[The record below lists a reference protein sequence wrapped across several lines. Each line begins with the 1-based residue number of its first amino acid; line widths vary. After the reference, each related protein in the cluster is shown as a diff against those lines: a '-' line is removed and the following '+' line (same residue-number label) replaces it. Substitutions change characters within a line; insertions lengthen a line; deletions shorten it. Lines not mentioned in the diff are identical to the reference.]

1 MVCDIG
7 SHSTKIG
14 YAGDDHPSAIYSSTV
29 AVERS
34 YNSTTRSNFTTVPR
48 RDFVTRCC
56 SGSDDDGAYQVANPI
71 DPVTGWLFSSPS
83 SNFNEG
89 GNSNSVDAWESHEL
103 VSHYLR
109 HAFEHALGLDNS
121 SGDEQACHHPLLLL
135 DKPHTPPALRQ
146 RLLELLFE
154 THNLPAVFLLKDAV
168 ASCYAVGRT
177 TGTVVDA
184 GHSATM
190 VTPVYEG
197 FVETRG
203 ILRNIGCGASNV
215 DLRILDM
222 MDSVVKTQGGR
233 KRRDRI
239 KRINQRKWEER
250 QTAGEGRI
258 ISSPSKTDQ
267 ATKVSTGGVK
277 RDASGHFIKEKVS
290 PPDHP
295 VPDYL
300 MPLYQVRR
308 APTYTTRTGHFH
320 DWSRLALAR
329 EIKEMGLGVAVGPMG
344 YVCSMGTS
352 VSTPTIS
359 EDLTVHS
366 SLINP
371 ASANSVFLTSSRLP
385 YILPDGTHV
394 EISTLSRCDIV
405 ELYFANDEYNLNYL
419 DDKFDEAVRIL
430 DQHNEDIE
438 EYLTKEDDKH
448 ELQGGE
454 KGIGATGRKGK
465 LSSEVMDS
473 YSNTS
478 YLGLG
483 KSRPVGKSRKYY
495 SPETVS
501 RKLYSACLP
510 YIRTTPPNINNH
522 GEGGDGGGSGG
533 LPSLNLSVNDNYF
546 HYLTSAPPAQ
556 MVCDSAFRCDRDQQA
571 SLLGN
576 VILCGGGACI
586 TGAAGVGSAGQSG
599 GAVVPGTD
607 GAVAGVMASMLGD
620 ENAFPDRLRE
630 EIEAIIHRHTPG
642 WRVKVTSP
650 NVSERAICSW
660 LGGSILGS
668 LGTFQDMWI
677 SRKDYEEFGA
687 AIVNR
692 KCP

>member
-1 MVCDIG
+1 
-7 SHSTKIG
+7 
-14 YAGDDHPSAIYSSTV
+14 
-29 AVERS
+29 
-34 YNSTTRSNFTTVPR
+34 
-48 RDFVTRCC
+48 
-56 SGSDDDGAYQVANPI
+56 
-71 DPVTGWLFSSPS
+71 
-83 SNFNEG
+83 
-89 GNSNSVDAWESHEL
+89 
-103 VSHYLR
+103 
-109 HAFEHALGLDNS
+109 
-121 SGDEQACHHPLLLL
+121 
-135 DKPHTPPALRQ
+135 
-146 RLLELLFE
+146 
-154 THNLPAVFLLKDAV
+154 
-168 ASCYAVGRT
+168 
-177 TGTVVDA
+177 
-184 GHSATM
+184 
-190 VTPVYEG
+190 
-197 FVETRG
+197 
-203 ILRNIGCGASNV
+203 
-215 DLRILDM
+215 M

-233 KRRDRI
+233 KRKDRI
-239 KRINQRKWEER
+239 KRMNMRKWEEQQQR
-250 QTAGEGRI
+250 QTTAAGEGSSNSNTA
-258 ISSPSKTDQ
+258 SSPSKLIADQ
-267 ATKVSTGGVK
+267 ATKK

-290 PPDHP
+290 PPDQP
-295 VPDYL
+295 IPDYL

-320 DWSRLALAR
+320 DYSRLALAR

-344 YVCSMGTS
+344 YVCSMGSTS
-352 VSTPTIS
+352 SSVTTTTPTFY
-359 EDLTVHS
+359 EDLTVGNNP

-405 ELYFANDEYNLNYL
+405 ELYFANDDYNSNYL

-430 DQHNEDIE
+430 DRYNEDIE
-438 EYLTKEDDKH
+438 EYLTKQEDDKN
-448 ELQGGE
+448 EVQGGE
-454 KGIGATGRKGK
+454 KGIGVTLQEGK
-465 LSSEVMDS
+465 LSSEAGDA

-483 KSRPVGKSRKYY
+483 KSRPVGKRRKYY
-495 SPETVS
+495 PPETVS

-510 YIRTTPPNINNH
+510 YIRTTPPNINNN
-522 GEGGDGGGSGG
+522 GEGGDGGGGSGG
-533 LPSLNLSVNDNYF
+533 LATLNPSMDDNYF

-599 GAVVPGTD
+599 GGAVVPGTD

-620 ENAFPDRLRE
+620 EHAFPDRLRE
-630 EIEAIIHRHTPG
+630 EIEAIVHRHTPG